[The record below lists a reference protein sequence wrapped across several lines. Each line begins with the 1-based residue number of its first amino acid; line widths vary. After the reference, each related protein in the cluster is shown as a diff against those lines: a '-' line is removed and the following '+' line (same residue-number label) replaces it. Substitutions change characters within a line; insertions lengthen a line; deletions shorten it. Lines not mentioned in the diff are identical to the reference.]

1 MQIWEQCGDCSRVP
15 SQSQLLPAIEP
26 GDPQRCGSTARVADS
41 NCQRVQPAL
50 SVTAFSRAS
59 SPKGGAKGRL
69 RRPAIYHTFP
79 NRVTPNGVGLLPGWQ
94 TRIASGCIP
103 ALSVTACAVPAPP
116 KGEPRGGRC
125 PPSAAKF
132 LLGNFWGTYTPK
144 SPHTQKPPAF
154 QPGGF
159 LRYSAS
165 SRTWVII

>member
-59 SPKGGAKGRL
+59 SPRGRAKGRL

-94 TRIASGCIP
+94 ARHSQRVQP
-103 ALSVTACAVPAPP
+103 ALSVTATPCQLSQRESQGAGVARPAQRNFRSVIRWHFPGLHR
-116 KGEPRGGRC
+116 GEIFTGECHGPFPIDRPGARGYNGM
-125 PPSAAKF
+125 
-132 LLGNFWGTYTPK
+132 
-144 SPHTQKPPAF
+144 
-154 QPGGF
+154 
-159 LRYSAS
+159 
-165 SRTWVII
+165 